1 MNSTFTKIDLIDPVE
16 LWDCNCQTILTLKCM
31 TTSLVLTR
39 VSGNQSLFYIE
50 IVWSNTKNV
59 VVEVT

>member
-1 MNSTFTKIDLIDPVE
+1 MNLFTKIDMIDPVE

-31 TTSLVLTR
+31 TTSLVTDKG
-39 VSGNQSLFYIE
+39 VMESLFYIE
-50 IVWSNTKNV
+50 IVRSNTKNV